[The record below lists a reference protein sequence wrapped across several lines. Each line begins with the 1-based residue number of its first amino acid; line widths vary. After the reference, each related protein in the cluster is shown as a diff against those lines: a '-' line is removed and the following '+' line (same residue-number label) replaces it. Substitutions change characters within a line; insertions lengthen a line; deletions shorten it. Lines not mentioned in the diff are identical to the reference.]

1 MSFAVSLSLLGLVAI
16 AAPMVASVLV
26 ALFPRPYAK
35 WFSVLGAAVSTVCTI
50 ALAANFAGA
59 GMPDTQVPL
68 ISFGQTL
75 VMGFTFDR
83 MSTLL
88 APAFVGIGLLVVI
101 YSIPYMSGNNRE
113 HPDAPRRRFYA
124 YLVTFIGAMAG
135 LVYSSTLLGQL
146 VFFEITGACSWG
158 LISYYMSPTAKKA
171 GMKALIITHIG
182 ALGLYL
188 GAAIVFAHTGTF
200 AITAIAGL
208 DAKLKAIVLLLVL
221 FAAWAK
227 SAQVPMY
234 MWLPSAME
242 APTPVSA
249 YLHGASMVKV
259 GVCVFARALVSAG
272 EIPEIVG
279 WVAIIDAMVTML
291 FGFLM
296 YLPQKD
302 MKRLL
307 AFSTIA
313 QLSYVFFGLGLSVFG
328 SQLAFDGAVCHV
340 FNHAFAKTLFFLIAG
355 SFSFTLGTRMLP
367 KLRGIVKKYPISGVG
382 FGVAAL
388 AIAGVPPMNTFFS
401 KFQIIA
407 GGFSVGAGNVAILV
421 LVCIMVA
428 ETVATFAWFLKWMGY
443 CLPGEPSEEVAA
455 GAPLPCAMAFVFI
468 VLIIMVIVSGPLSA
482 SWIG

>member
-1 MSFAVSLSLLGLVAI
+1 
-16 AAPMVASVLV
+16 
-26 ALFPRPYAK
+26 
-35 WFSVLGAAVSTVCTI
+35 
-50 ALAANFAGA
+50 
-59 GMPDTQVPL
+59 MPDTQVPL

-101 YSIPYMSGNNRE
+101 YSIPYMSENNRE

-124 YLVTFIGAMAG
+124 YLATFIGAMAG

-158 LISYYMSPTAKKA
+158 LISYYMTPTAKKA

-272 EIPEIVG
+272 EIPEIV
-279 WVAIIDAMVTML
+279 
-291 FGFLM
+291 
-296 YLPQKD
+296 
-302 MKRLL
+302 
-307 AFSTIA
+307 
-313 QLSYVFFGLGLSVFG
+313 
-328 SQLAFDGAVCHV
+328 
-340 FNHAFAKTLFFLIAG
+340 AG
-355 SFSFTLGTRMLP
+355 S
-367 KLRGIVKKYPISGVG
+367 
-382 FGVAAL
+382 
-388 AIAGVPPMNTFFS
+388 
-401 KFQIIA
+401 
-407 GGFSVGAGNVAILV
+407 
-421 LVCIMVA
+421 
-428 ETVATFAWFLKWMGY
+428 
-443 CLPGEPSEEVAA
+443 
-455 GAPLPCAMAFVFI
+455 
-468 VLIIMVIVSGPLSA
+468 PLSTPW
-482 SWIG
+482 SPCSLVS

>member
-1 MSFAVSLSLLGLVAI
+1 MILNKTDTVSPEQI
-16 AAPMVASVLV
+16 
-26 ALFPRPYAK
+26 
-35 WFSVLGAAVSTVCTI
+35 
-50 ALAANFAGA
+50 
-59 GMPDTQVPL
+59 
-68 ISFGQTL
+68 
-75 VMGFTFDR
+75 
-83 MSTLL
+83 
-88 APAFVGIGLLVVI
+88 
-101 YSIPYMSGNNRE
+101 
-113 HPDAPRRRFYA
+113 
-124 YLVTFIGAMAG
+124 
-135 LVYSSTLLGQL
+135 
-146 VFFEITGACSWG
+146 
-158 LISYYMSPTAKKA
+158 
-171 GMKALIITHIG
+171 
-182 ALGLYL
+182 
-188 GAAIVFAHTGTF
+188 
-200 AITAIAGL
+200 
-208 DAKLKAIVLLLVL
+208 AKLKAIVLLLVL

-279 WVAIIDAMVTML
+279 WAAIIDAMVTML

-328 SQLAFDGAVCHV
+328 SQLAFDGAVCHI

-455 GAPLPCAMAFVFI
+455 GAPLPRAMAFVFI